1 MFCLV
6 AGGRPPHRQR
16 YDPGVL
22 FLSRTVR
29 FAVNDAPDSPAAIDA
44 SPNGY
49 AGKPAMRG
57 LGRWYQIDI
66 SCRGEASPDT
76 GYFLDIK
83 AIDAAARSAAIPAI
97 ADACRMTPSAE
108 PATVM
113 RGFLPALKDA
123 LGGVLHS
130 ARWSLSPTYSIEM
143 SPNQMTT
150 AILRQRFEFAASH
163 RLHVPTLSEDENRRL
178 FGKCTLPSGHG
189 HNYVVEPAVE
199 IPLDADR
206 PFSLADL
213 ERITDERV
221 IERFDHKHLNIDTE
235 EFGDH
240 ALNPSVENIARVCFG
255 LLRRPIAE
263 AGANLRTVTVWETEK
278 TSATYPAS

>member
-1 MFCLV
+1 M
-6 AGGRPPHRQR
+6 
-16 YDPGVL
+16 L

-29 FAVNDAPDSPAAIDA
+29 FAVNDAPDSPADIDS

-57 LGRWYQIDI
+57 LGRWYQIEI
-66 SCRGEASPDT
+66 ACRGVASPDT

-83 AIDAAARSAAIPAI
+83 AIDAAARSTALPAI
-97 ADACRMTPSAE
+97 SDACRNTPSAQ
-108 PATVM
+108 PAEVM
-113 RGFLPALKDA
+113 RNFIPDLAHA
-123 LGGVLHS
+123 LGGALHS

-163 RLHVPTLSEDENRRL
+163 RLHVPTLSEEENRRL

-199 IPLDADR
+199 IPLGTDR
-206 PFSLADL
+206 PFSLVDL
-213 ERITDERV
+213 ERITDELV
-221 IERFDHKHLNIDTE
+221 IERFDHKHLNVDTD
-235 EFGDH
+235 EFGDD
-240 ALNPSVENIARVCFG
+240 ALNPSVENIARVCFD
-255 LLRRPIAE
+255 LLRGPIAK
-263 AGANLRTVTVWETEK
+263 ADATLRSVTVWETEK

>member
-1 MFCLV
+1 
-6 AGGRPPHRQR
+6 
-16 YDPGVL
+16 VL

-29 FAVNDAPDSPAAIDA
+29 FAVNDEPDSPAELES

-57 LGRWYQIDI
+57 LGRWYQIEI
-66 SCRGEASPDT
+66 TCRGEASPET

-83 AIDAAARSAAIPAI
+83 AIDAAARSTAIPAI
-97 ADACRMTPSAE
+97 ADACRRKPSAQ
-108 PATVM
+108 PAQVM
-113 RGFLPALKDA
+113 RRFLPALRET
-123 LGGVLHS
+123 LGGTLHR

-163 RLHVPTLSEDENRRL
+163 RLHVPTLSAEENRRL

-199 IPLDADR
+199 ISLEASK
-206 PFSLADL
+206 PFTLADL
-213 ERITDERV
+213 ETITDEHV

-240 ALNPSVENIARVCFG
+240 ALNPSVENIARVCYD
-255 LLRRPIAE
+255 LLKGPIAE
-263 AGANLRTVTVWETEK
+263 ADATLRAVTVWETEK
-278 TSATYPAS
+278 TSATYPAV

>member
-1 MFCLV
+1 
-6 AGGRPPHRQR
+6 
-16 YDPGVL
+16 VL

-29 FAVNDAPDSPAAIDA
+29 FAVNDAPDSPADIDA

-57 LGRWYQIDI
+57 LGRWYQIEI
-66 SCRGEASPDT
+66 ACRGEASPHT

-83 AIDAAARSAAIPAI
+83 AIDAATRSTVIPI
-97 ADACRMTPSAE
+97 ISHACRNTPSAQPVE
-108 PATVM
+108 VM
-113 RGFLPALKDA
+113 RDFLPGLADA

-150 AILRQRFEFAASH
+150 AILRQRYEFAASH
-163 RLHVPTLSEDENRRL
+163 RLHVPTLAEEENRRL

-199 IPLDADR
+199 IPLDTAR
-206 PFSLADL
+206 PFSLNDL
-213 ERITDERV
+213 ERITDELV
-221 IERFDHKHLNIDTE
+221 IERFDHKHLNVDTE
-235 EFGDH
+235 EFGDD
-240 ALNPSVENIARVCFG
+240 AMNPSVENIARVCFD
-255 LLRRPIAE
+255 LLRGPIAKSH
-263 AGANLRTVTVWETEK
+263 ATLRSVTVWETEK

>member
-1 MFCLV
+1 M
-6 AGGRPPHRQR
+6 
-16 YDPGVL
+16 L

-29 FAVNDAPDSPAAIDA
+29 FAVNDEPESPAAMES

-49 AGKPAMRG
+49 AGNPAMRG
-57 LGRWYQIDI
+57 LGRWYQIEI
-66 SCRGEASPDT
+66 VCRGEASPDT

-83 AIDAAARSAAIPAI
+83 AIDAAARAAAIPRI
-97 ADACRMTPSAE
+97 AAACRSTPSAQPE
-108 PATVM
+108 KVM
-113 RGFLPALKDA
+113 REFLPALSDA
-123 LGGVLHS
+123 LGGALHS

-143 SPNQMTT
+143 SPKQMST

-163 RLHVPTLSEDENRRL
+163 RLHVPALSEEENRRL

-199 IPLDADR
+199 ISLDAAR
-206 PFSLADL
+206 PFSLRDL

-221 IERFDHKHLNIDTE
+221 IERFDHKHLNLDTE

-240 ALNPSVENIARVCFG
+240 ALNPSVENIARVCYD
-255 LLRRPIAE
+255 LLKEPIA
-263 AGANLRTVTVWETEK
+263 AADARLRAVTIWETEK
-278 TSATYPAS
+278 TSATYPAG